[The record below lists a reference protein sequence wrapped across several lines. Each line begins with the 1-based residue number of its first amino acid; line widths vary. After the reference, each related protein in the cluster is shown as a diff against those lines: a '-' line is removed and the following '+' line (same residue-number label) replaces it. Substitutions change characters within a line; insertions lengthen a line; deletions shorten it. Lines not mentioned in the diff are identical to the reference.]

1 MEHHL
6 MNIPIMLMVPFIIML
21 LCIAVMPIV
30 AEHYWHDNKNKLYI
44 SLALS
49 VPVLAW
55 FILQG
60 DLFHIEEAILYD
72 YVPFIILLG
81 GLFIVSGGILIEVK
95 HHPTPLTNLTI
106 LAVGGLIASFVG
118 TTGAAMLLIRPLLKI
133 NEKRKHKVHIFL
145 FFIAIVANCGGL
157 LTPLG
162 DPPLFMMYLRG
173 AEFSWFMGLLPEWGI
188 MLGALLALFYFK
200 DRAAFNKEIEDM
212 KHADMKVTGKVKIIG
227 YHNFIFLAGIVF
239 AVAYINPTQMPI
251 IRAGEPSSFIREGFI
266 LVMAALSLIL
276 TKKEVYRRNQFNW
289 EPIKEV
295 AYLFIGIFVTMVPVL
310 IYLKSHAHTIGVSHP
325 TQFYYATGILS
336 AFLDNTPTAVTFHSL
351 AQGLLTGAE
360 TTTLVAGIP
369 ELTLKAISTASVF
382 FGAMT
387 YIGNGPNFMV
397 KSIVENAG
405 IKMPHFFAYMY
416 RFSLVVLFPL
426 FILIQIICL

>member
-1 MEHHL
+1 
-6 MNIPIMLMVPFIIML
+6 MNIPVLLMVPFVIML

-30 AEHYWHDNKNKLYI
+30 AENYWHDNKNKLYI
-44 SLALS
+44 SLSLS

-60 DLFHIEEAILYD
+60 DLFHLEEAILYD

-81 GLFIVSGGILIEVK
+81 GLFVVSGGILIEVK
-95 HHPTPLTNLTI
+95 HHPTPLTNLVI

-118 TTGAAMLLIRPLLKI
+118 TTGAAMLLIRPVLKI

-173 AEFSWFMGLLPEWGI
+173 AEFSWFMGLLPEWAI
-188 MLGALLALFYFK
+188 MLAALLVLFYFK
-200 DRAAFNKEIEDM
+200 DKVAYGKENEDM
-212 KHADMKVTGKVKIIG
+212 KRAAMKVTGKVKIHG
-227 YHNFIFLAGIVF
+227 FHNFLFLAGIVF
-239 AVAYINPTQMPI
+239 AVAYINPNNMEI
-251 IRAGEPSSFIREGFI
+251 IRAGEPSSFIREAFI
-266 LVMAALSLIL
+266 LLMSILSLVL
-276 TKKEVYRRNQFNW
+276 TRKGIYRRNHFNW

-295 AYLFIGIFVTMVPVL
+295 AYLFIGIFITMVPVL
-310 IYLKSHAHTIGVSHP
+310 IYLKLHAKSIGVTHP

-351 AQGLLTGAE
+351 AQGLVSAANTQI
-360 TTTLVAGIP
+360 LVAGIP

-397 KSIVENAG
+397 KSIVENSG
-405 IKMPHFFAYMY
+405 VKMPHFFAYMY
-416 RFSLVVLFPL
+416 RFSIIVLLPL

>member
-1 MEHHL
+1 
-6 MNIPIMLMVPFIIML
+6 MLMAPFVIML

-30 AEHYWHDNKNKLYI
+30 AENYWHDNKNKLYI

-49 VPVLAW
+49 VPVLVW

-60 DLFHIEEAILYD
+60 DFFHIEEAILYD

-95 HHPTPLTNLTI
+95 HHPTPLTNLSI
-106 LAVGGLIASFVG
+106 LAVGGIIASFVG

-145 FFIAIVANCGGL
+145 FFIALVANCGGL

-173 AEFSWFMGLLPEWGI
+173 AEFTWFLGLLPEWGI
-188 MLGALLALFYFK
+188 MFVSLLLLFYFK
-200 DRAAFNKEIEDM
+200 DKATFNKEIEDM
-212 KHADMKVTGKVKIIG
+212 KNADMKVTGKLKIIG

-239 AVAYINPTQMPI
+239 AVAYINPSQMAI
-251 IRAGEPSSFIREGFI
+251 IRAGEPSSFIRESFI
-266 LVMAALSLIL
+266 LLMAVLSLIL

-325 TQFYYATGILS
+325 TQFYYATGFLS

-351 AQGLLTGAE
+351 AQGLVERVNTQV
-360 TTTLVAGIP
+360 LVAGIP
-369 ELTLKAISTASVF
+369 EITLKAISTASVF

-416 RFSLVVLFPL
+416 RFSIIVLLPL

>member
-1 MEHHL
+1 
-6 MNIPIMLMVPFIIML
+6 MNIPILLMVPFVIML

-30 AEHYWHDNKNKLYI
+30 AENYWHDNKNKLYI
-44 SLALS
+44 SLSLS

-60 DLFHIEEAILYD
+60 DLFHLEEAILYD

-81 GLFIVSGGILIEVK
+81 GLFVVSGGILIEVK
-95 HHPTPLTNLTI
+95 HHPTPLTNLVI

-118 TTGAAMLLIRPLLKI
+118 TTGAAMLLIRPVLKI

-173 AEFSWFMGLLPEWGI
+173 AEFSWFMGLLPEWAI
-188 MLGALLALFYFK
+188 MLAALLVLFYFK
-200 DRAAFNKEIEDM
+200 DKVAYGKENEDM
-212 KHADMKVTGKVKIIG
+212 KRAAMKVTGKVKIHG
-227 YHNFIFLAGIVF
+227 FHNFLFLAGIVF
-239 AVAYINPTQMPI
+239 AVAYINPNNMEI
-251 IRAGEPSSFIREGFI
+251 IRAGEPSSFIREAFI
-266 LVMAALSLIL
+266 LLMSILSLVL
-276 TKKEVYRRNQFNW
+276 TRKGIYRRNHFNW

-295 AYLFIGIFVTMVPVL
+295 AYLFIGIFITMVPVL
-310 IYLKSHAHTIGVSHP
+310 IYLKLHAKSIGVTHP
-325 TQFYYATGILS
+325 THFYYATGILS

-351 AQGLLTGAE
+351 AQGLVSGADNHV
-360 TTTLVAGIP
+360 LVAGIP
-369 ELTLKAISTASVF
+369 DLTLKVISTASVF

-397 KSIVENAG
+397 KSIVENSG
-405 IKMPHFFAYMY
+405 VKMPHFFAYMY
-416 RFSLVVLFPL
+416 RFSIIVLLPL
-426 FILIQIICL
+426 FIFIQIVCL